1 MLGCH
6 DGRMAAFLLLPTESG
21 ITLADVES
29 WVERARTLGASAIS
43 PVRVGASP
51 LAAGGEGG
59 VTLSVPV
66 TVTRRLLPVANAA
79 PYRSETRADH
89 ERDPET
95 EVDGVSVCDVKGQ
108 TTVEESPAAQ
118 REPSVVPRPPLP
130 VFSHPF

>member
-1 MLGCH
+1 
-6 DGRMAAFLLLPTESG
+6 MAAFLLLPTESG

-66 TVTRRLLPVANAA
+66 TVTRRILSVANAA
-79 PYRSETRADH
+79 SYRSETRADH

-95 EVDGVSVCDVKGQ
+95 EVDGVSVSDGTGQ
-108 TTVEESPAAQ
+108 TAVEESHPAQ
-118 REPSVVPRPPLP
+118 RPSNVLPRPPLP
-130 VFSHPF
+130 VFSHPS